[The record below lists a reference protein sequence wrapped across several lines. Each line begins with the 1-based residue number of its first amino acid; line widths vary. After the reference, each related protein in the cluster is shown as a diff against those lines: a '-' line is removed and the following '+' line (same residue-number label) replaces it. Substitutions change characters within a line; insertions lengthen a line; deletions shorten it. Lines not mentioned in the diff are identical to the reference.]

1 MTGASQRAGNTPG
14 PQAGG
19 VGTHTPRFL
28 QHLDPA
34 VLRELAWLL
43 EHQNGRTRGFVDP
56 KRAATELAA
65 ILERGGTP
73 TIGWWR
79 RNLRA
84 RDSGDNP
91 PDHSAGPP

>member
-1 MTGASQRAGNTPG
+1 MTGTPQRAGGIPG
-14 PQAGG
+14 PLTGA

-28 QHLDPA
+28 RHVDPA

-65 ILERGGTP
+65 ILERGGIP

-84 RDSGDNP
+84 RDGGDP

>member
-1 MTGASQRAGNTPG
+1 MTGDRRGAGDMPG
-14 PQAGG
+14 PLRGRPE
-19 VGTHTPRFL
+19 THTPDFL
-28 QHLDPA
+28 RHVDPT

-43 EHQNGRTRGFVDP
+43 EHRQGRTRRFVDP
-56 KRAATELAA
+56 ARAATELGE

-84 RDSGDNP
+84 QQDSDDP
-91 PDHSAGPP
+91 PHPWAGSP